1 MVYIVDWTTQQK
13 RNAMA
18 NMIAAVLACPE
29 KKCHLWYHVFSPE
42 DMSTKQ
48 ITGFMVSS
56 HTFCMYLIIVIAS
69 FIILLAY
76 MYTYITCSC

>member
-29 KKCHLWYHVFSPE
+29 KKCHLWYHVFSPK
-42 DMSTKQ
+42 DMSRKQ

-56 HTFCMYLIIVIAS
+56 RSFCMYLPDNSNV
-69 FIILLAY
+69 LN
-76 MYTYITCSC
+76 

>member
-13 RNAMA
+13 RNEMA

-42 DMSTKQ
+42 DMSSKQ

-56 HTFCMYLIIVIAS
+56 CTFCMYVPDNSNVLNC
-69 FIILLAY
+69 IL
-76 MYTYITCSC
+76 YIFTGIH